1 MRRYLE
7 SAMGVPVSTPSG
19 QQAMPP
25 IHYHGNQTLNAVSF
39 GFIAT
44 AVLFAM
50 FLVMAIFERILRPH
64 RLARAS
70 ARDEEP
76 AESIP
81 ETSVDAEK
89 PEIYA
94 FSSYSNAVSV
104 LMPGHDY
111 PTYFARPIPMPCSRE
126 RAVWPSHHGSIDESS
141 RSSDSDSSEKEIV
154 TDLGR
159 GQEEASNSASRPSKE
174 VLQAGVVVVKE
185 KGESS
190 SPASPE
196 KSYIQDV
203 EDVEKAEDET
213 IADPGRIEV
222 RQEAYRN

>member
-7 SAMGVPVSTPSG
+7 SAMGVPVPTPSG

-94 FSSYSNAVSV
+94 VSFV
-104 LMPGHDY
+104 THI
-111 PTYFARPIPMPCSRE
+111 T
-126 RAVWPSHHGSIDESS
+126 H
-141 RSSDSDSSEKEIV
+141 DSSKI
-154 TDLGR
+154 LLKFSMAR
-159 GQEEASNSASRPSKE
+159 
-174 VLQAGVVVVKE
+174 
-185 KGESS
+185 
-190 SPASPE
+190 
-196 KSYIQDV
+196 DV
-203 EDVEKAEDET
+203 YL
-213 IADPGRIEV
+213 PRSF
-222 RQEAYRN
+222 